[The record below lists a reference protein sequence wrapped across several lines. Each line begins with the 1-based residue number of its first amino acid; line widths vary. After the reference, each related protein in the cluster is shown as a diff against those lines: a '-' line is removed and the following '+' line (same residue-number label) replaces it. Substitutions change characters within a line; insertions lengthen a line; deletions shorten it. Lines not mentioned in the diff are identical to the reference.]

1 MIDFNKTDNPT
12 LIAEEFAKSQMEKS
26 NGYRFDFSI
35 KSLDIELER
44 YLENKH
50 NKELNEREIL
60 NATLTAYLG
69 ETICRN
75 FNAKWTGAYY
85 GPLNPNGVNYY
96 TCKISLYD
104 SDFYVSRYFDAF
116 FSDRGINEDD
126 GTFNQYLYGREPH
139 PRPNIIYYEGLI
151 TMIKKTIANKELR

>member
-12 LIAEEFAKSQMEKS
+12 LIAEEFSKSQMEKR
-26 NGYRFDFSI
+26 NGYNFDFSI
-35 KSLDIELER
+35 KSLEIELER

-69 ETICRN
+69 ETLCRI
-75 FNAKWTGAYY
+75 FNAKWTGSYY

-96 TCKISLYD
+96 TCKISLHN
-104 SDFYVSRYFDAF
+104 SDFYVSRYFDRF
-116 FSDRGINEDD
+116 FSDNGIGED
-126 GTFNQYLYGREPH
+126 GTFNEYLYGREPH
-139 PRPNIIYYEGLI
+139 SEPNIIYYEGLI
-151 TMIKKTIANKELR
+151 TLIKKTIANNV